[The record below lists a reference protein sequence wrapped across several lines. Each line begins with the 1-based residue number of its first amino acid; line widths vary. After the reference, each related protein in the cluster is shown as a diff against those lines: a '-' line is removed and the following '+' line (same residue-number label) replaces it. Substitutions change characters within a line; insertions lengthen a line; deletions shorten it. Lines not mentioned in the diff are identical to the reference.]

1 MKTRD
6 EIREQ
11 FRAKRVPLTH
21 QRLAVYEELSG
32 RHDHPSAEALYAS
45 LKRQYPS
52 LSLATVYKTLQ
63 TLHRMGMVARVDSPT
78 AQARYDAI
86 VSVHHH
92 AVCTGCGRIEDLFD
106 PRLDALPAPKAP
118 GFVPSGHSVHFHG
131 LCARCARA
139 AGSKTRRQGGNTNG

>member
-1 MKTRD
+1 MKTKSRD
-6 EIREQ
+6 EVRE
-11 FRAKRVPLTH
+11 FFKTKKVPLTH

-32 RHDHPSAEALYAS
+32 RRDHPSAESLYETLRKA
-45 LKRQYPS
+45 YPS

-63 TLHRMGMVARVDSPT
+63 TLHEMGMVSRVDSPT

-86 VSVHHH
+86 VETHHH

-106 PRLDALPAPKAP
+106 ARLDELPAPKAK

-131 LCARCARA
+131 LCAKCA
-139 AGSKTRRQGGNTNG
+139 QGNRSRKR